1 MKKLVKILAF
11 ILTAVVAMSFATGC
25 KKSVP
30 ETEYDVELALW
41 EAGNGRLF
49 LDKTIEAFKVKH
61 PEINIHV
68 KASAEVQTGDL
79 TSGVSVNSVDLYM
92 TTLEG
97 WVGYTEYLEPLDD
110 MLDKTVDGVK
120 LKTKFDQNILN
131 YANTNP
137 EDGKIYVL
145 PWATSV
151 NGLVYNN
158 DLFTQYGYKVPRTTN
173 ELKTI
178 VTAATDKKNAD
189 SKNPNAIIHYS
200 VYWNYLVAAWQ
211 AQYDGVNAYLD
222 SWMLKHNGQENNLA
236 TFTDKTGG
244 RYKAYETMYEILAPR
259 GVLYT
264 GSNGLDHTGAQ
275 TIFLSGKALMMPNG
289 SWVENEMKA
298 VNTGADIR
306 MMKTPVISSIAP
318 KLGINENILSVFVAD
333 IDGEADTLSAQE
345 KALLDTAKTNY
356 ADAYNAVAEI
366 RNVAFTEQAQHHAF
380 IPNYAS
386 AKEAAKTFLEF
397 YYSDEAIQ
405 IFYETTHMPSA
416 VKLTTGAPNTD
427 GWSNFGKA
435 TLKMHEE
442 ADFVFKYLAHPVF
455 YRAGEQQIYKYDFA
469 KYFSHSDEKDRKDI
483 NAMWDYEAGYWTTNW
498 NLLLELAGIEM

>member
-79 TSGVSVNSVDLYM
+79 TSGVSINSVDLYM
-92 TTLEG
+92 TTMDG

-110 MLDKTVDGVK
+110 VLNATVDGVK

-131 YANTNP
+131 YANTSP
-137 EDGKIYVL
+137 TDGKVYVL
-145 PWATSV
+145 PWATSI

-158 DLFTQYGYKVPRTTN
+158 DLFVEHGYKVPRTTN

-178 VTAATDKKNAD
+178 VTAATDKKNTD
-189 SKNPNAIIHYS
+189 NKNPNAFIHYS
-200 VYWNYLVAAWQ
+200 SYWYYLVSAWQ
-211 AQYDGVNAYLD
+211 AQYDGVEAYLD
-222 SWMLKHNGQENNLA
+222 SWMLKHKGQENSLA

-244 RYKAYETMYEILAPR
+244 RYKAYETLYELLAPR
-259 GVLYT
+259 GVLYN

-275 TIFLSGKALMMPNG
+275 TIFLNGRALMMPNG
-289 SWVENEMKA
+289 SWVENEMKSL
-298 VNTGADIR
+298 NTGADIR

-333 IDGEADTLSAQE
+333 IDGEADTLTAQE
-345 KALLDTAKTNY
+345 QQLLATAKANY
-356 ADAYNAVAEI
+356 QDAYNAVAAI
-366 RNVAFTEQAQHHAF
+366 RNVAFTEGAQHHAF

-397 YYSDEAIQ
+397 YYSDEAIK
-405 IFYETTHMPSA
+405 IFYNTTNMPSA
-416 VKLTTGAPNTD
+416 AKLATGTPDTT

-435 TLKMHEE
+435 TLNMYEN
-442 ADFVFKYLAHPVF
+442 ANLIFKYLAHPVF
-455 YRAGEQQIYKYDFA
+455 YKAGEQQIYKYDMA
-469 KYFSHSDEKDRKDI
+469 RLFSATDEKDRKDI
-483 NAMWDYEAGYWTTNW
+483 NAMWDYESKYWTDNW
-498 NLLLELAGIEM
+498 NLLLELAGIVA